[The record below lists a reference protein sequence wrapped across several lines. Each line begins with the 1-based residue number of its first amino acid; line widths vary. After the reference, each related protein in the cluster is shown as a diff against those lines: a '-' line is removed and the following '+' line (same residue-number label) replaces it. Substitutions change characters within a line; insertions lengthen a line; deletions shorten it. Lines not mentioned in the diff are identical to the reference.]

1 MATAKKGKK
10 TSSPKK
16 SAKTK
21 KKKATSGFFTKFL
34 LIFIMLSL
42 IAAAVLFTL
51 KNFNIDITKVKKEKD
66 IIKTEILAN
75 DAKTK
80 SDKVEVK
87 TEQKNETSVT
97 QKQDAP
103 PEAKEIK
110 KEFKE
115 LKTLNGCWHS
125 TEQGAFIT
133 IDEYGYRIDFSN
145 VDASKPMTGNYF
157 IENNLITFT
166 SDGNECD
173 GLDGTYRITFYKK
186 NISLS
191 CKNDECTDR
200 RNVLEADW
208 EWVEY

>member
-16 SAKTK
+16 GAKTK
-21 KKKATSGFFTKFL
+21 KNKANSGFFTKFL
-34 LIFIMLSL
+34 LIFIVLSL

-51 KNFNIDITKVKKEKD
+51 KNFNIDITKVEKEKD

-103 PEAKEIK
+103 QEAKEIK

-173 GLDGTYRITFYKK
+173 GLDGTYRVTFYKK

>member
-10 TSSPKK
+10 TSSTKK

-21 KKKATSGFFTKFL
+21 KKKANSGFFTKFL
-34 LIFIMLSL
+34 LIFIVLSL

-51 KNFNIDITKVKKEKD
+51 KNFNIDITKVENEKD
-66 IIKTEILAN
+66 IIKTEILAY

-103 PEAKEIK
+103 QEAKEIK

-173 GLDGTYRITFYKK
+173 GLDGTYRVTFYKK

>member
-16 SAKTK
+16 STKTK
-21 KKKATSGFFTKFL
+21 KKKANSGFFTKFL
-34 LIFIMLSL
+34 LIFIVLSL

-51 KNFNIDITKVKKEKD
+51 KNFNIDITKVEKEKD

-103 PEAKEIK
+103 QEAKEIK

-173 GLDGTYRITFYKK
+173 GLDGTYRVTFYKK

>member
-16 SAKTK
+16 GAKTK
-21 KKKATSGFFTKFL
+21 KNKANSGFFTKFL
-34 LIFIMLSL
+34 LIFIVLSL

-51 KNFNIDITKVKKEKD
+51 KNFNIDITKVEKEKD
-66 IIKTEILAN
+66 IVKTEILAN

-97 QKQDAP
+97 QKQDASQ
-103 PEAKEIK
+103 EAKEIK

-173 GLDGTYRITFYKK
+173 GLDGTYRVTFYKK

>member
-1 MATAKKGKK
+1 MTTAKKGKK

-16 SAKTK
+16 GAKTK
-21 KKKATSGFFTKFL
+21 KKKSNSGFFTKFL
-34 LIFIMLSL
+34 LIFIVLSL

-51 KNFNIDITKVKKEKD
+51 KNFNIDITKVEKEKD
-66 IIKTEILAN
+66 IVKTEILAN
-75 DAKTK
+75 EAKTK
-80 SDKVEVK
+80 SDKIEVK
-87 TEQKNETSVT
+87 TEQKNETST
-97 QKQDAP
+97 PQKQDAP
-103 PEAKEIK
+103 KEDKEIK

-115 LKTLNGCWHS
+115 LKTLKGCWHS

-166 SDGNECD
+166 SDGNECG
-173 GLDGTYRITFYKK
+173 GLDGTYRVTFYKK

>member
-16 SAKTK
+16 GAKTK
-21 KKKATSGFFTKFL
+21 KKKANYGFFTKFL
-34 LIFIMLSL
+34 LIFIVLSL
-42 IAAAVLFTL
+42 IAAAILFTL
-51 KNFNIDITKVKKEKD
+51 KNFNIDITKVEKEKD

-87 TEQKNETSVT
+87 TGQKNETAT
-97 QKQDAP
+97 PQKQDSP
-103 PEAKEIK
+103 KEAKEIK

-125 TEQGAFIT
+125 TEQGAFIS

-157 IENNLITFT
+157 IENNLVTFT

-173 GLDGTYRITFYKK
+173 GLDGTYRVTFYKK

-208 EWVEY
+208 EWMEI

>member
-21 KKKATSGFFTKFL
+21 KKKANSGFFTRFL
-34 LIFIMLSL
+34 LIFIVLSL

-51 KNFNIDITKVKKEKD
+51 KNFNIDITKVEKEKD

-103 PEAKEIK
+103 QEAKEIK

-115 LKTLNGCWHS
+115 LNTLNGCWHS

-173 GLDGTYRITFYKK
+173 GLDGTYRVTFYKK

-191 CKNDECTDR
+191 CKKHH
-200 RNVLEADW
+200 
-208 EWVEY
+208 

>member
-16 SAKTK
+16 GAKTK
-21 KKKATSGFFTKFL
+21 KNKANSGFFTKFL
-34 LIFIMLSL
+34 LIFIVLSL
-42 IAAAVLFTL
+42 IVAAVLFTL
-51 KNFNIDITKVKKEKD
+51 KNFNIDITKVEKEED

-87 TEQKNETSVT
+87 TGQKNETTVP
-97 QKQDAP
+97 QKQDTP
-103 PEAKEIK
+103 KEDKEIK

-157 IENNLITFT
+157 IENNLVTFT

-173 GLDGTYRITFYKK
+173 GLDGTYRVTFYKK

>member
-21 KKKATSGFFTKFL
+21 KKKANSGFFTKFL
-34 LIFIMLSL
+34 LIFIVLSL

-51 KNFNIDITKVKKEKD
+51 KNFNIDITKVEKEKD

-103 PEAKEIK
+103 QEAKEIK

-173 GLDGTYRITFYKK
+173 GLDGTYRVTFYKK

-191 CKNDECTDR
+191 CKNDECTNR

>member
-10 TSSPKK
+10 TSSTKK

-21 KKKATSGFFTKFL
+21 KKKANSGFFTKFL
-34 LIFIMLSL
+34 LIFIVLSL

-51 KNFNIDITKVKKEKD
+51 KNFNIDITKVENEKD
-66 IIKTEILAN
+66 IIKTEILAY

-103 PEAKEIK
+103 QEAKEIK

-173 GLDGTYRITFYKK
+173 GLDGTYRVTFYKK

-200 RNVLEADW
+200 RNILEAEW

>member
-16 SAKTK
+16 GAKTK
-21 KKKATSGFFTKFL
+21 KKKANSGFFTKFL
-34 LIFIMLSL
+34 LIFIVLSL
-42 IAAAVLFTL
+42 IAAAILFTL
-51 KNFNIDITKVKKEKD
+51 KNFNIDITKVEKEKD
-66 IIKTEILAN
+66 IVKTEILAN
-75 DAKTK
+75 EAKTK

-87 TEQKNETSVT
+87 TGQKNETSVT

-103 PEAKEIK
+103 QEAKEIK

-157 IENNLITFT
+157 IENNLVTFT

-173 GLDGTYRITFYKK
+173 GLDGIYRVTFYKK

-208 EWVEY
+208 EWVEI

>member
-16 SAKTK
+16 GAKTK
-21 KKKATSGFFTKFL
+21 KNKANSGFFTKFL
-34 LIFIMLSL
+34 LIFIVLSL

-51 KNFNIDITKVKKEKD
+51 KNFNIDITKVEKEKD
-66 IIKTEILAN
+66 IVKTEILAN

-97 QKQDAP
+97 QKQDASQ
-103 PEAKEIK
+103 EAKEIK

-157 IENNLITFT
+157 IENNLVTFT

-173 GLDGTYRITFYKK
+173 GLDGTYRVTFYKK

-208 EWVEY
+208 EWVEI

>member
-21 KKKATSGFFTKFL
+21 KKKANSGFFTKFL
-34 LIFIMLSL
+34 LIFIVLSL

-51 KNFNIDITKVKKEKD
+51 KNFNIDITKVEKEKD
-66 IIKTEILAN
+66 IVKTEILAN

-103 PEAKEIK
+103 QEAKEIK

-173 GLDGTYRITFYKK
+173 GLDGTYRVTFYKK
-186 NISLS
+186 NIGLS

>member
-16 SAKTK
+16 GAKTK
-21 KKKATSGFFTKFL
+21 KNKANSGFFTKFL
-34 LIFIMLSL
+34 LIFIVLSL

-51 KNFNIDITKVKKEKD
+51 KNFNIDITKVEKEKD
-66 IIKTEILAN
+66 IVKTEILAN

-97 QKQDAP
+97 QKQDASQ
-103 PEAKEIK
+103 EAKEIK

-157 IENNLITFT
+157 IENNLVTFT

-173 GLDGTYRITFYKK
+173 GLDGTYRVTFYKK

>member
-16 SAKTK
+16 GAKTK
-21 KKKATSGFFTKFL
+21 KNKANSGFFTKFL
-34 LIFIMLSL
+34 LIFIVLSL

-51 KNFNIDITKVKKEKD
+51 KNFNIDITKVEKEKD

-97 QKQDAP
+97 QKQDTP
-103 PEAKEIK
+103 KEDKEIK

-173 GLDGTYRITFYKK
+173 GLDGTYRVTFYKK

-208 EWVEY
+208 EWVEI

>member
-16 SAKTK
+16 GAKTK
-21 KKKATSGFFTKFL
+21 KKKTISRFLTKFL
-34 LIFIMLSL
+34 LIFIVLSL

-51 KNFNIDITKVKKEKD
+51 KNFNIDITKVKNEGD
-66 IIKTEILAN
+66 VEKTEIPTKDETKPKA
-75 DAKTK
+75 DETQMKTEIK
-80 SDKVEVK
+80 SDA
-87 TEQKNETSVT
+87 TDP
-97 QKQDAP
+97 QKQDTSN
-103 PEAKEIK
+103 ETKDIK

-115 LKTLNGCWHS
+115 LKTLSGCWHS

-145 VDASKPMTGNYF
+145 VDASRPMTGNYF

-166 SDGNECD
+166 SDGNECED
-173 GLDGTYRITFYKK
+173 DGTYRITFYKK

-200 RNVLEADW
+200 RNILEADW

>member
-21 KKKATSGFFTKFL
+21 KKKANSGFFTKFL
-34 LIFIMLSL
+34 LIFIVLSL

-51 KNFNIDITKVKKEKD
+51 KKFNIDITKVEKEKD

-103 PEAKEIK
+103 QEAKEIK

-145 VDASKPMTGNYF
+145 VDASKPMAGNYF

-173 GLDGTYRITFYKK
+173 GLDGTYRVTFYKK

>member
-16 SAKTK
+16 GAKTK
-21 KKKATSGFFTKFL
+21 KNKANSGFFTKFL
-34 LIFIMLSL
+34 LIFIVLSL

-51 KNFNIDITKVKKEKD
+51 KNFNIDITKVEKEKD

-97 QKQDAP
+97 QKQDASQ
-103 PEAKEIK
+103 EAKEIK

-173 GLDGTYRITFYKK
+173 GLDGTYRVTFYKK

>member
-1 MATAKKGKK
+1 V
-10 TSSPKK
+10 
-16 SAKTK
+16 
-21 KKKATSGFFTKFL
+21 
-34 LIFIMLSL
+34 LSL
-42 IAAAVLFTL
+42 IAAAILFTL
-51 KNFNIDITKVKKEKD
+51 KNFNIDITKVEKEKD
-66 IIKTEILAN
+66 IVKTEILAN
-75 DAKTK
+75 EAKTK
-80 SDKVEVK
+80 SNKVEVK
-87 TEQKNETSVT
+87 TEQKNETAT
-97 QKQDAP
+97 PQKQDSP
-103 PEAKEIK
+103 KESKEIK

-173 GLDGTYRITFYKK
+173 GLDGTYRVTFYKK

>member
-21 KKKATSGFFTKFL
+21 KKKANSGFFTKFL
-34 LIFIMLSL
+34 LIFIVLSL
-42 IAAAVLFTL
+42 IAAAILFTL
-51 KNFNIDITKVKKEKD
+51 KNFNIDITKVEKEKD

-87 TEQKNETSVT
+87 TGQKNETAT
-97 QKQDAP
+97 PQKQDSP
-103 PEAKEIK
+103 QEAKEIK

-125 TEQGAFIT
+125 TEQGAFIS

-157 IENNLITFT
+157 IENNLVTFT

-173 GLDGTYRITFYKK
+173 GLDGTYRVTFYKK

-208 EWVEY
+208 EWVEF

>member
-21 KKKATSGFFTKFL
+21 KNKANSGFFTKFL
-34 LIFIMLSL
+34 LIFIVLSL

-51 KNFNIDITKVKKEKD
+51 KNFNIDITKVEKEKD

-103 PEAKEIK
+103 QEAKEIK

-173 GLDGTYRITFYKK
+173 GLDGTYRVTFYKK

-200 RNVLEADW
+200 RNVLEAEW

>member
-16 SAKTK
+16 GAKTK
-21 KKKATSGFFTKFL
+21 KKKTISRLLTKFL
-34 LIFIMLSL
+34 LIFIVLSL

-51 KNFNIDITKVKKEKD
+51 KNFNINITKVERNKD
-66 IIKTEILAN
+66 
-75 DAKTK
+75 
-80 SDKVEVK
+80 VVK
-87 TEQKNETSVT
+87 TEAIKKESQVEADKTQAQNDTKSESDASLTQDTTNETKDT
-97 QKQDAP
+97 
-103 PEAKEIK
+103 K

-115 LKTLNGCWHS
+115 LKTLSGCWHS

-145 VDASKPMTGNYF
+145 VDASRPMTGNYF

-166 SDGNECD
+166 SDGNECED
-173 GLDGTYRITFYKK
+173 DGTYRITFYKK

-200 RNVLEADW
+200 RNILEADW
-208 EWVEY
+208 EWVEI

>member
-21 KKKATSGFFTKFL
+21 KKKANSGFFTKFL
-34 LIFIMLSL
+34 LIFIVLSL

-51 KNFNIDITKVKKEKD
+51 KNFNIDITKAEKEKD

-103 PEAKEIK
+103 QEAKEIK

-173 GLDGTYRITFYKK
+173 GLDGTYRVTFYKK

>member
-16 SAKTK
+16 GAKTK
-21 KKKATSGFFTKFL
+21 KKKANSGFFTKFL
-34 LIFIMLSL
+34 LIFIVLSL
-42 IAAAVLFTL
+42 IAAAIPFTL
-51 KNFNIDITKVKKEKD
+51 KNFNIDITKVEKEKD
-66 IIKTEILAN
+66 IVKTEILAN

-97 QKQDAP
+97 QKQDTP
-103 PEAKEIK
+103 KEDKEIK

-173 GLDGTYRITFYKK
+173 GLDGTYRVTFYKK

-191 CKNDECTDR
+191 CKNDECTNR

>member
-21 KKKATSGFFTKFL
+21 KKKANSGFFTKFL
-34 LIFIMLSL
+34 LIFIVLSL

-51 KNFNIDITKVKKEKD
+51 KNFNIDITKVEKEKD

-103 PEAKEIK
+103 QEAKEIK

-173 GLDGTYRITFYKK
+173 GLDGTYRVTFYKK

>member
-16 SAKTK
+16 GAKTK
-21 KKKATSGFFTKFL
+21 KNKANSGFFTKFL
-34 LIFIMLSL
+34 LIFIVLSL

-51 KNFNIDITKVKKEKD
+51 KNFNIDITKVEKEKD
-66 IIKTEILAN
+66 IVKTEILAN

-97 QKQDAP
+97 QKQDASQ
-103 PEAKEIK
+103 EAKEIK

-173 GLDGTYRITFYKK
+173 GLAGTYRVTFYKK

>member
-21 KKKATSGFFTKFL
+21 KKKANSGFFTKFL
-34 LIFIMLSL
+34 LIFIVLSL

-51 KNFNIDITKVKKEKD
+51 KNFNIDITKVEKEKD

-80 SDKVEVK
+80 SHKVEVK

-103 PEAKEIK
+103 QEAKEIK

-173 GLDGTYRITFYKK
+173 GLDGTYRVTFYKK

>member
-1 MATAKKGKK
+1 MTTAKKGKK

-16 SAKTK
+16 GAKTK
-21 KKKATSGFFTKFL
+21 KNKANSGFFTKFL
-34 LIFIMLSL
+34 LIFIVLSL

-51 KNFNIDITKVKKEKD
+51 KNFNIDITKVEKEKD

-103 PEAKEIK
+103 QEAKEIK

-157 IENNLITFT
+157 IENNLVTFT

-173 GLDGTYRITFYKK
+173 GLDGTYRVTFYKK

-208 EWVEY
+208 EWVEI